1 MVESSFSYRR
11 NLYPTI
17 ASEPSKR
24 RRLPQAL
31 EDKAPNTL
39 GVEDIEFI
47 NIGR

>member
-1 MVESSFSYRR
+1 MVESSFSSRK

-17 ASEPSKR
+17 ASEPSER

-47 NIGR
+47 NIW